1 VSHDDLLFT
10 GYRLTRGRPHCLAR
24 CLSSSFSPLAGRPVS
39 RALDP
44 LPSQRGTAPCRT
56 GRTAMVKMSR
66 SAHATGSA
74 RRPQAA
80 RSPVRFKHF
89 DFAMR
94 PRHAEKSRGQQRT
107 GGTGLEPVTPSL
119 SIWSDRSRQFAQVRS
134 SRTVERDLLRDRTLE
149 RARTNADPCQSCH
162 ARWDL
167 HAASIPL
174 LRVVHHLPMNTAAH
188 GAQRLVRI
196 CIKRRR
202 TGTCSCW
209 RRAVLQPTVRSACE
223 WVSRSAGC
231 DDVARSSAARKCS
244 PSAAFSALRFARREP
259 R

>member
-1 VSHDDLLFT
+1 VRAAAIARPARSLNSWRRTTRTVQPRD
-10 GYRLTRGRPHCLAR
+10 GYRA
-24 CLSSSFSPLAGRPVS
+24 SSRVIPCHNQTTVAHSCNRKALMQGFS
-39 RALDP
+39 
-44 LPSQRGTAPCRT
+44 
-56 GRTAMVKMSR
+56 M
-66 SAHATGSA
+66 
-74 RRPQAA
+74 
-80 RSPVRFKHF
+80 
-89 DFAMR
+89 
-94 PRHAEKSRGQQRT
+94 

-134 SRTVERDLLRDRTLE
+134 SRTVERNLLRDRTLE

>member
-134 SRTVERDLLRDRTLE
+134 SRTVERNLLRDRTLE

-162 ARWDL
+162 RSLGPPRRLDPSPSSCPSPPQEHCRPRSATARADL
-167 HAASIPL
+167 HKKAANGYVFMLEES
-174 LRVVHHLPMNTAAH
+174 
-188 GAQRLVRI
+188 
-196 CIKRRR
+196 
-202 TGTCSCW
+202 
-209 RRAVLQPTVRSACE
+209 
-223 WVSRSAGC
+223 
-231 DDVARSSAARKCS
+231 
-244 PSAAFSALRFARREP
+244 RFATHGSECM
-259 R
+259 